1 MASREAAVPNWARN
15 IKQLRRELGLSQTE
29 FGSRL
34 NYSAMAISRW
44 ESGAQEPTA
53 RAYIQLGSLCDKR
66 ERLWFWSRAGLK
78 RSDSQWILR
87 EKLKSSKE
95 LVERREPKLRK
106 ARAALDLLTEKINDA
121 ECEAANVVLA
131 RDILRDI
138 ATAFSELIHVRT
150 EVEA

>member
-1 MASREAAVPNWARN
+1 V
-15 IKQLRRELGLSQTE
+15 
-29 FGSRL
+29 
-34 NYSAMAISRW
+34 
-44 ESGAQEPTA
+44 
-53 RAYIQLGSLCDKR
+53 
-66 ERLWFWSRAGLK
+66 K

-95 LVERREPKLRK
+95 LVERRQPKLRK

-131 RDILRDI
+131 RDTLRDI